1 MLSEIF
7 MMVLI
12 TSLAGSALAVLLK
25 IISPVTKKYF
35 GGGWNY
41 YIWLVVLAVLVIPV
55 RVRLPQSAAYKTP
68 VQKQTVQ
75 TALQQS
81 EERLQTPPAAG
92 PQATEITQKPVR
104 IPAIIKSAWALAESK
119 MGVLSVVWLL
129 GASFLLLLRLLSYA
143 VFLRKI
149 RRSTVVVSCPEI
161 SAFTNRKVIVR
172 SGEGIHSPL
181 LTGIIRPTLLLPERI
196 LASKQ
201 LNYVL
206 CHEMTHLKRKDVLY
220 KWFAAVVKCIHWF
233 NPIVWSVSQQINI
246 ECEISCDL
254 VVVENMNKEEE
265 TGYVDTILSLL
276 SAGIS
281 KNIPLTTGMTGSK
294 KILKRRFTMIKNKT
308 KISKTA
314 HTVSAV
320 LAVALLLAT
329 VFGGG
334 VLANAATGDNTIEVT
349 NNGEKM
355 DLINKPYFK
364 NGEVYLPLRE
374 TFEKAGA
381 LDSELSYINWDNGK
395 IELCFAY
402 DQEMITIRPYYRIE
416 IGKPELIV
424 RPNEMV
430 GEITRNMPD
439 APVLKNSV
447 TYIPYSYIEI
457 ILNHRTDKLNID
469 YQVYDHSGSDKT
481 KETISALL
489 RPLTTNEAT
498 KLSPDYI
505 NEQTACY
512 DTIKNFFNEF
522 EAGKVDAMKQYCS
535 ESLIL
540 RAFDENSL
548 FGISTGYLGT
558 VYSIY
563 LYPDGK
569 YRVAC
574 QLCSDML
581 QNEKENFEAV
591 MEKQNDGSLLITDI
605 SKDAK

>member
-81 EERLQTPPAAG
+81 EESLQTPPSAG

-181 LTGIIRPTLLLPERI
+181 LTGIIRPMLLLPERI

-206 CHEMTHLKRKDVLY
+206 CHEVTHLKRKDVLY

-265 TGYVDTILSLL
+265 AGYVDTILSLL

-355 DLINKPYFK
+355 ELINKPYFK

-430 GEITRNMPD
+430 GEITRDMPD

-447 TYIPYSYIEI
+447 TYIPVSYTH
-457 ILNHRTDKLNID
+457 LD
-469 YQVYDHSGSDKT
+469 VYKRQFVRRKGREERK
-481 KETISALL
+481 
-489 RPLTTNEAT
+489 R
-498 KLSPDYI
+498 
-505 NEQTACY
+505 
-512 DTIKNFFNEF
+512 
-522 EAGKVDAMKQYCS
+522 
-535 ESLIL
+535 
-540 RAFDENSL
+540 
-548 FGISTGYLGT
+548 ST
-558 VYSIY
+558 
-563 LYPDGK
+563 
-569 YRVAC
+569 YR
-574 QLCSDML
+574 L
-581 QNEKENFEAV
+581 
-591 MEKQNDGSLLITDI
+591 
-605 SKDAK
+605 